1 MLDAEELEALIKDT
15 EEKLKVL
22 RHELDVKILST
33 QASSVLE
40 MITGPNAADKA
51 ALAAKREQIA
61 DGVQTVSKARKDL
74 SALRQADAER
84 AHQEHVLTLN
94 PFELE
99 HSLRHARLELKA
111 AKRERGAA
119 NYLLFRRKSREQARA
134 IESLEEKIE
143 NLSYDLELIRTH
155 RQTGSSGK
163 SKPDSNGDGSGR
175 KIASMY
181 GSDHAEHHIA
191 GDVQVCR
198 MLVESPAS
206 SCRMFACAR
215 KTMFAAFG
223 PETQHTH
230 THKHKH
236 TAIDLAA

>member
-1 MLDAEELEALIKDT
+1 MLGAEELEALIKDT

-33 QASSVLE
+33 QASNVLE

-51 ALAAKREQIA
+51 ALTAKREEIA

-84 AHQEHVLTLN
+84 AHQAHVLTLN

-119 NYLLFRRKSREQARA
+119 NYLLFRRKSREQTRA
-134 IESLEEKIE
+134 IESLEGRIE
-143 NLSYDLELIRTH
+143 SLSCDLELIRTH

-163 SKPDSNGDGSGR
+163 SKPDSSGDGSGC
-175 KIASMY
+175 KNASVY

-198 MLVESPAS
+198 MLVESPACS
-206 SCRMFACAR
+206 FRMFARAR
-215 KTMFAAFG
+215 KTMCAACG
-223 PETQHTH
+223 RKTEHTH
-230 THKHKH
+230 THKR
-236 TAIDLAA
+236 AQRALDLAA